1 MKGGHHDYYDD
12 SKYKYLRIY
21 KRGRG
26 LWNSIV
32 GHNPIP
38 RQLKRTASLD
48 T

>member
-21 KRGRG
+21 NRGRG

-32 GHNPIP
+32 GYKPNPTTIE
-38 RQLKRTASLD
+38 QTASLS